1 MNSKKM
7 GRGVRGVGSMATVD
21 VLASDRRGPS
31 FIVKGTE
38 GEDSTEAGEFVDMVG
53 RGE

>member
-7 GRGVRGVGSMATVD
+7 GREVRVVGSMATVD
-21 VLASDRRGPS
+21 VLASDSRGPS

-38 GEDSTEAGEFVDMVG
+38 GEDRTEAGEFVDMVG